1 MNVLTFG
8 AHVQKKGPRPPEQP
22 AEPPKVD
29 GRAPP
34 HDLVAEGAVIAA
46 VLIEPA
52 ALEDVNWLRAEH
64 FYSEAHRRIWEAMLE
79 CRARAVTIDTV
90 TVCARLKQTD
100 KIASVGG
107 SRYLEELLDAAP
119 TSIHVEEYARIVEEK
134 ARVRRTIAACQ
145 RIAAQGYLD
154 YGSASGYV
162 AEAEAE
168 LSTIARTQA
177 GKLARRDAAQIFA
190 PKPTELPWVCRG
202 LRLIAGRVALVAGY
216 AHSGKTM
223 AVQSL
228 ELSVALGRSVWGGFE
243 VSRAGMV
250 AHMNW
255 DQPQLDT
262 EIRWDRLALG
272 MGIED
277 PARALQGRL
286 ENIQYPKVFLD
297 DPSAYAEI
305 RAVCRDAT
313 LVVLDALTGAAGSI
327 DENSPAIGRALY
339 QLGEVS
345 ESTGCAIIVIH
356 HAGKPDA
363 PGPNGRKAAPKDPL
377 HVLRGSSSIA
387 GAGGS
392 IFVMSKREG
401 GGPNLYNMQHARTPT
416 IAGSKL
422 DPFALRF
429 VDEQQQGT
437 SRDFWPVRV
446 EYVPGEEL
454 RAVEEEAEAEKYDPN
469 RAFEQLCA
477 RVLELVK
484 AHPDNSGSELHARAG
499 KVSPKRFFPA
509 LSSLEKN
516 GLVIG
521 TPGPKRSTLWRA
533 K

>member
-1 MNVLTFG
+1 VN
-8 AHVQKKGPRPPEQP
+8 QKNGQRPPLP
-22 AEPPKVD
+22 PIEPPCID
-29 GRAPP
+29 GRSPP
-34 HDLVAEGAVIAA
+34 HDLAAEGAVIAA
-46 VLIEPA
+46 VLIDPA
-52 ALEDVNWLRAEH
+52 ALDEVLWLRADH
-64 FYSEAHRRIWEAMLE
+64 FYAESHRRIWEALVD
-79 CRARAVTIDTV
+79 CRARGIVIDVV
-90 TVCARLKQTD
+90 TVAARLRDTEKLG
-100 KIASVGG
+100 SVGG
-107 SRYLEELLDAAP
+107 EKYLGDLLDAAP
-119 TSIHVEEYARIVEEK
+119 DEIHVEAYARIVEEK
-134 ARVRRTIAACQ
+134 CRVRRTIALCQ

-162 AEAEAE
+162 SEAELA

-177 GKLARRDAAQIFA
+177 GKLARRDASQIFA

-216 AHSGKTM
+216 AHSGKTL
-223 AVQSL
+223 AVQAL
-228 ELSVALGRSVWGGFE
+228 ELSVALGKSIWGGFE
-243 VSRAGMV
+243 VNRSGMV

-272 MGIED
+272 MGIEE
-277 PARALQGRL
+277 PARSLQGKL

-356 HAGKPDA
+356 HAGKPET
-363 PGPNGRKAAPKDPL
+363 PMPNGRKAAPKDPL
-377 HVLRGSSSIA
+377 HALRGSSSIA

-392 IFVMSKREG
+392 VFIMAKRDKA
-401 GGPNLYNMQHARTPT
+401 PNLYNMVHARTPT

-429 VDEQQQGT
+429 VDEKTEGK

-446 EYVPGEEL
+446 EYVPGDEL
-454 RAVEEEAEAEKYDPN
+454 RAQEVEADAEKHDPN
-469 RAFEQLCA
+469 AAFEQLTA

-484 AHPDNSGSELHARAG
+484 LHPGENGSALHGRAG
-499 KVSPKRFFPA
+499 KVHPKRFFAA
-509 LSSLEKN
+509 LSVLETHN
-516 GLVIG
+516 RIIG
-521 TPGPKRSTLWRA
+521 EPGPRRSTLWRA
-533 K
+533 T